1 MLLGKLLL
9 NKTTITIGVIVL
21 LLIAL
26 GIQTERAARLR
37 VGKRLAE
44 NEREQAVKFADGLNS
59 TIKQY
64 ANKNGEL
71 ISKTEVLE
79 LTLNNAQRLRETE
92 RLKFL
97 KQFDGLKRDLRN
109 LEMSGSFEWLI
120 DEDSIPSTE
129 ITLPCTDSLNVFKY
143 ELIDEFNTIRALV
156 VDTPQVDIRVPFY
169 PILLWERSKKFLWWK
184 VGPKQYSLESF
195 SPNKLVKI
203 TKQEIVK
210 VQKKD

>member
-1 MLLGKLLL
+1 MLLSKLIL
-9 NKTTITIGVIVL
+9 NRTTVTIGLFVL

-26 GIQTERAARLR
+26 WIQTERAARLKA
-37 VGKRLAE
+37 GKRLVE
-44 NEREQAVKFADGLNS
+44 NERDQALKFADEQAS

-71 ISKTEVLE
+71 ITKTEVLE
-79 LTLNNAQRLRETE
+79 LTLSNAQRLRETE

-109 LEMSGSFEWLI
+109 LEMAGSFEWLI

-129 ITLPCTDSLNVFKY
+129 ITLPCTDSLKVFKY
-143 ELIDEFNTIRALV
+143 ELVDEFNTIRALV

-169 PILLWERSKKFLWWK
+169 PVLLWERSKKFLWWK
-184 VGPKQYSLESF
+184 VGPKQYSLESY

>member
-37 VGKRLAE
+37 AGKILAE
-44 NEREQAVKFADGLNS
+44 NELEQAVKFANVAS
-59 TIKQY
+59 QTAVEYK
-64 ANKNGEL
+64 NKNGEL
-71 ISKTEVLE
+71 ITKTEVLE
-79 LTLNNAQRLRETE
+79 LSLSNTQKLRETE

-97 KQFDGLKRDLRN
+97 KQFDGLKKDIRN
-109 LEMSGSFEWLI
+109 LEMAGSFEWLI
-120 DEDSIPSTE
+120 DEDSVPSTT
-129 ITLPCTDSLNVFKY
+129 INIPCTDSLKVFKY

-156 VDTPQVDIRVPFY
+156 VDTPQLDIRVPLY

-203 TKQEIVK
+203 TKQEIIK

>member
-1 MLLGKLLL
+1 MLPI
-9 NKTTITIGVIVL
+9 NRTTITIAILVIL
-21 LLIAL
+21 LAAI
-26 GIQTERAARLR
+26 GIQTVRASRYKIKAT
-37 VGKRLAE
+37 LAE
-44 NEREQAVKFADGLNS
+44 NERDQALKFADGLSS

-64 ANKNGEL
+64 ENRNGEL
-71 ISKTEVLE
+71 INKTEVLE
-79 LTLNNAQRLRETE
+79 LTLSNAQRLRETE

-109 LEMSGSFEWLI
+109 LEMAGSFEWLI

-210 VQKKD
+210 VAKKE

>member
-1 MLLGKLLL
+1 MLLSKLTI
-9 NKTTITIGVIVL
+9 NRTTVTIGVIVL

-37 VGKRLAE
+37 AGKRIAE
-44 NEREQAVKFADGLNS
+44 NERDQALHFADEQTS

-71 ISKTEVLE
+71 ITKTEVLE
-79 LTLNNAQRLRETE
+79 LSLSNAQKLRETE

-97 KQFDGLKRDLRN
+97 KQFDGLKKDIRN
-109 LEMSGSFEWLI
+109 LESAGSFEWLL
-120 DEDSIPSTE
+120 DEDSVPSTMV
-129 ITLPCTDSLNVFKY
+129 IIPCKDSLKVFKY
-143 ELIDEFNTIRALV
+143 ELVNEFNTIRAMV
-156 VDTPQVDIRVPFY
+156 IDTPQVDIRVPFY
-169 PILLWERSKKFLWWK
+169 TSVFWERSKKFLWWK